1 MAGGGSTFGFCPTDT
16 LALIC
21 VKANSMKLI
30 ASLKYLNMYAR
41 CQNGPHLSLPPKS
54 ASCMRWRRCSGP
66 RPLSLHAALSATMLP
81 PRSLVM
87 VSLPIYWVRR
97 ASIHGMLKKRK
108 ALCFAISSCRDES
121 AEYRVKY

>member
-1 MAGGGSTFGFCPTDT
+1 MADGGSTFGFCPTDT

-54 ASCMRWRRCSGP
+54 ASCMRWRRCSGSG
-66 RPLSLHAALSATMLP
+66 PLSLHAALSATVLP
-81 PRSLVM
+81 PSSLVNG
-87 VSLPIYWVRR
+87 VATYLLGQKSFFTWYVKE
-97 ASIHGMLKKRK
+97 AKS
-108 ALCFAISSCRDES
+108 ALLCDLFFEG
-121 AEYRVKY
+121 